1 MSSLQSDID
10 YMKSLAED
18 GGRGPMKNGAVLF
31 WAGIL
36 YGGASLAEYG
46 VAMNVLPQTGW
57 FQMTIWFGA
66 SLLFA
71 VIAAIFGRR
80 NRGARNASAKAYDSA
95 WTAVGIGIAFLIL
108 STFLVARQVQDV
120 QAVTFMIAPVI
131 LVMYGMGW
139 WVSAMMSGQG
149 WLKAI
154 SFGCFIGAPIMALL
168 AGRPEQ
174 LLAYAAALVLFAAIP
189 GFVLMRA
196 ARA

>member
-10 YMKSLAED
+10 HMKSLAED
-18 GGRGPMKNGAVLF
+18 GGRGPMKNGAILF

-36 YGGASLAEYG
+36 YGGASVAEYG
-46 VAMNVLPQTGW
+46 VAMNILPQTGW

-80 NRGARNASAKAYDSA
+80 NRGARNSSAKAYDSA
-95 WTAVGIGIAFLIL
+95 WSAVGIGIAFLIL
-108 STFLVARQVQDV
+108 STFLVARQVQNV
-120 QAVTFMIAPVI
+120 QAITFMIAPVI

-149 WLKAI
+149 WLRAI

-174 LLAYAAALVLFAAIP
+174 LLAYAVALVLFAAVP
-189 GFVLMRA
+189 GFILMRA

>member
-18 GGRGPMKNGAVLF
+18 GGRGPVKNGAILF
-31 WAGIL
+31 WAGLL

-71 VIAAIFGRR
+71 IIAAIFGRR
-80 NRGARNASAKAYDSA
+80 NRGARSSSAKAYDSA

-149 WLKAI
+149 WLKAV
-154 SFGCFIGAPIMALL
+154 SFGCFIGAPLMALM

-174 LLAYAAALVLFAAIP
+174 LLAYAVALVLFAAIP
-189 GFVLMRA
+189 GLILMRA